1 MTLTAAADKAE
12 PNLDRALFCKIM
24 WCEVLLEWIA
34 KTHLTNLDHAMFC
47 KEMWSKRSMSIM
59 ECKSSFNLS
68 EPCCVCYCDAMWQIV
83 LQ

>member
-1 MTLTAAADKAE
+1 MTLTAPADKAE

-24 WCEVLLEWIA
+24 WCKVLLEWIA

-47 KEMWSKRSMSIM
+47 NKMWSKSSISIM
-59 ECKSSFNLS
+59 ECKNSFNQS
-68 EPCCVCYCDAMWQIV
+68 GPCYVCYCDAMWQIV